1 MPKMKSH
8 RGAAKRFRLTA
19 KGKVKRNKAYASH
32 CLSGKSSKQKRNLTQ
47 SAVVDKSNTRKVK
60 TILPYAN

>member
-19 KGKVKRNKAYASH
+19 KGKMRRNKAYASH

-47 SAVVDKSNTRKVK
+47 SAIVDKTNARKVK
-60 TILPYAN
+60 TILPYAK

>member
-8 RGAAKRFRLTA
+8 RGASKRFRLTA
-19 KGKVKRNKAYASH
+19 SGKVKRHKAYASH
-32 CLSGKSSKQKRNLTQ
+32 CLSGKTSKQKRNLTH
-47 SAVVDKSNTRKVK
+47 SAIVDKTNTRKVK